1 MILGLRKIYLTIPI
15 VLALIAGSSYLVY
28 LQVLTQGEQKDR
40 VIWGIPSDKLPIST
54 HPQTRPPSVTD
65 GMMGQVL
72 HDGRMMFYVNGHSKG
87 KSIGEG
93 ASSISASPGHEFIV
107 VDLYIMNMGERPI
120 SFSSNSLSLIT
131 DMRTSYHPT
140 AATQLLKNGFVAT
153 QIPASQVAR
162 GEVAFEVPDG
172 LTASWLYFT
181 DYASG
186 FQVEMKNAPTRE
198 SPPASTFDGAVPV
211 GQTVKDAR
219 IEIAISAKTEVEGN
233 RKRIAV
239 DATIGNLA
247 ESGFQVNREYFHIIN
262 RANYMYCPIR
272 GEAGLLVLPK
282 EKITFRGLV
291 FSIPAESEGLYLI
304 YSDYGSRFVFK
315 LAE

>member
-1 MILGLRKIYLTIPI
+1 MTLGLKKLYVAIPVII
-15 VLALIAGSSYLVY
+15 VLSLIPLYAFILQSSS
-28 LQVLTQGEQKDR
+28 QIEGR
-40 VIWGIPSDKLPIST
+40 SIWGIPSDKLPTST
-54 HPQTRPPSVTD
+54 HPQTRPPSVTA
-65 GMMGQVL
+65 GMMKQVL
-72 HDGRMMFYVNGHSKG
+72 HDGRMMFYVNEESKV

-93 ASSISASPGHEFIV
+93 ANSITASPGHEFIV

-120 SFSSNSLSLIT
+120 TFSSNSLSLIT
-131 DMRTSYHPT
+131 DARVSYHPT
-140 AATQLLKNGFVAT
+140 VATQLLKNGFVTT

-172 LTASWLYFT
+172 LTALWLYFT
-181 DYASG
+181 DYSSG
-186 FQVEMKNAPTRE
+186 FQVEMKSAPIRE

-219 IEIAISAKTEVEGN
+219 LEITISAKTEVEGN
-233 RKRIAV
+233 RKRISV

-247 ESGFQVNREYFHIIN
+247 EYGFQVNREYFHMISK
-262 RANYMYCPIR
+262 ANYMYCPIQ

-282 EKITFRGLV
+282 EKVTFRGLV
-291 FSIPAESEGLYLI
+291 FSIPAESEGLFLI
-304 YSDYGSRFVFK
+304 YSDYGSRFAFK